1 MSAVEKQTSI
11 LIVAG
16 EASGDMHGAGLV
28 RGLKKKRPDYRFFGI
43 GGERMEHEGVELL
56 HHVKDMSFLG
66 FFEVVKHL
74 PFIRRVLKDMVT
86 LMEKKKPSLV
96 ILIDYPGFN
105 LKLAKEVKKRGIP
118 VIYYISPQVWAW
130 RKKRVKK
137 IAKRIDR
144 VIVIFPF
151 EEDLYKKEGVDVRF
165 VGHPLCD
172 TVMVNQSKED
182 FFNEIG
188 MDYSKPTVGLLPGS
202 REQEVRRLLPEMEKA
217 CNLLR
222 GKIPDLQ
229 VIMGKAPM
237 LSDEVYKQSLNENI
251 CPLRDKTYEIMAHS
265 DVVIVASGTAT
276 LETALL
282 GTPMVIVYK
291 MSPLSFLLG
300 KSLVRLKHI
309 GLVNIVAGE
318 NIVPELIQGKAN
330 GERIAEEALFLLT
343 DKERIKKIKEKLREV
358 SHKLG
363 GKGATE
369 RAGEAVVEFMKM
381 ENVSS

>member
-1 MSAVEKQTSI
+1 MNVTKRKIPI

-28 RGLKKKRPDYRFFGI
+28 RELKKKNPNYQFFGI
-43 GGERMEHEGVELL
+43 CGEMMEKEGVEPI
-56 HHVKDMSFLG
+56 HHVREMSFLG

-74 PFIRRVLKDMVT
+74 PFIRQVLKNMTT
-86 LMEKKKPSLV
+86 LMEERKPSLI

-105 LKLAKEVKKRGIP
+105 LKLAKEAKKREIP

-130 RKKRVKK
+130 RKKRIKK
-137 IAKRIDR
+137 IARRIDKM
-144 VIVIFPF
+144 IVIFPF
-151 EEDLYKKEGVDVRF
+151 EEDLYRKEGVDVQF

-172 TVMVNQSKED
+172 TVKVNQSKEE
-182 FFNEIG
+182 FFEEIG
-188 MDYSKPTVGLLPGS
+188 MDYSKPTIGLLPGS

-217 CNLLR
+217 CSILR
-222 GKIPDLQ
+222 QKIPGLQ
-229 VIMGKAPM
+229 IILGKAPM
-237 LSDEVYKQSLNENI
+237 LPDKIYKQFLSENTYSV
-251 CPLRDKTYEIMAHS
+251 RNKTYEVMAHS

-282 GTPMVIVYK
+282 GTPMVILYR

-300 KSLVRLKHI
+300 KSMVRVKHI
-309 GLVNIVAGE
+309 GLVNIVAGKE
-318 NIVPELIQGKAN
+318 IVPELIQGKAK
-330 GERIAEEALFLLT
+330 GKRIAEEVLPLLT
-343 DKERIKKIKEKLREV
+343 DKERSNKIKEKLREM

-369 RAGEAVVEFMKM
+369 RTARAVVEFIEM
-381 ENVSS
+381 N